1 LPNPEAKWWIA
12 LSQFPDGG
20 ARKLEGTL
28 FIDFLQ
34 QLPACL
40 FRHAGSG
47 LSTPA
52 LKRRP
57 FLVTPRG
64 QFSKAREETNFF
76 ARGFA
81 EYVAWYLGI
90 NEEQPEDTKG
100 RHEFPFGDFGSVSVL
115 NLNFCAYGL
124 TLKRRYGA

>member
-40 FRHAGSG
+40 FRYAGQRCHLITVSG
-47 LSTPA
+47 FTIAMAPSTFGVQAGEYQTVQHPE
-52 LKRRP
+52 RRP
-57 FLVTPRG
+57 FQRLPPQHVKLMTQPGSDRTGGRSRG
-64 QFSKAREETNFF
+64 A
-76 ARGFA
+76 
-81 EYVAWYLGI
+81 LGAD
-90 NEEQPEDTKG
+90 Q
-100 RHEFPFGDFGSVSVL
+100 L
-115 NLNFCAYGL
+115 
-124 TLKRRYGA
+124 

>member
-12 LSQFPDGG
+12 LSQFHDGG
-20 ARKLEGTL
+20 ARKPEGTL

-52 LKRRP
+52 LKRRQ

-64 QFSKAREETNFF
+64 QFSKAREE
-76 ARGFA
+76 
-81 EYVAWYLGI
+81 
-90 NEEQPEDTKG
+90 NEFLRT
-100 RHEFPFGDFGSVSVL
+100 RLCRVRRMVL
-115 NLNFCAYGL
+115 LSQLAI
-124 TLKRRYGA
+124 R